1 MAADKVYIDRDYN
14 SLECFLNDEKNI
26 TIKITDKSRKSSNQ
40 VILPLE
46 HAEDLII
53 LLSDELNKRS
63 K

>member
-14 SLECFLNDEKNI
+14 SLECFLNDEKSI

-40 VILPLE
+40 VNLPLE

-53 LLSDELNKRS
+53 LLSDE
-63 K
+63 